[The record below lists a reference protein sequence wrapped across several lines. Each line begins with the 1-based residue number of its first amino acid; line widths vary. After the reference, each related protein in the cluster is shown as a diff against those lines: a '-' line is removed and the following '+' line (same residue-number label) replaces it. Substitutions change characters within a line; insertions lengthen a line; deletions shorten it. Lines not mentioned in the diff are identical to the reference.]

1 MEKVTRQLP
10 EETVAYL
17 QMLSYETN
25 GLMVLHTHALN
36 AGTPKEKMEEIRSLF
51 LEKNTEYRLAAQEVV
66 NEYAGGKPVKD
77 WHIDFVEGELI
88 YEAE

>member
-1 MEKVTRQLP
+1 MEKVMRQLP
-10 EETVAYL
+10 EKIVAYL
-17 QMLSYETN
+17 QMLSYEAN

-66 NEYAGGKPVKD
+66 NEYAGGKTVKN
-77 WHIDFVEGELI
+77 WHIDFAEGELI